1 MNDEEVFT
9 ETERLLS
16 RLSEVDTAKRELE
29 ADKDRLIKK
38 ITDEFAVKIDPL
50 TAEHESITTRLSEI
64 FVEHEALMTSS
75 DSKTAVLRSGT
86 LSARESSGSLII
98 EDDDTAID
106 GLRKLHK
113 LRAFTRTKVTVD
125 KAKLKKHP
133 EVYNKLPGV
142 YLDKAENLLIRLA
155 RTQIELKRDLHPFRK
170 RLR

>member
-29 ADKDRLIKK
+29 ADKDRLVKK
-38 ITDEFAVKIDPL
+38 ITDEFAAKIDPL
-50 TAEHESITTRLSEI
+50 TAEHEALTTQLSELFI
-64 FVEHEALMTSS
+64 EHEALMTGS
-75 DSKTAVLRSGT
+75 DSKTAVFR
-86 LSARESSGSLII
+86 SGSLSSRTSTGSLVV
-98 EDDDTAID
+98 EDEEAAIA
-106 GLRKLHK
+106 GLRKMHK
-113 LRAFTRTKVTVD
+113 LRAYTRVKLSVD

-133 EVYNKLPGV
+133 EVYAWLPGV